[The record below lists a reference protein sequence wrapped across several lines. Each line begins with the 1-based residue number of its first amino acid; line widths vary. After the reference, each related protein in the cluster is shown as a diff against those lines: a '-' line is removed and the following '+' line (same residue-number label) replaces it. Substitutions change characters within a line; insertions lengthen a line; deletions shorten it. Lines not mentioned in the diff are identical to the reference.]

1 MGPLQM
7 LTFFSKIISSKNILT
22 VLVFLITGAGMSGCK
37 KDMVPNK
44 PQVEKRWM
52 VTTIAGDGVASFAN
66 GLAANAE
73 FHFPDDVAVASDGA
87 LFVTDGDNRRIRKIS
102 GGQVTPFAGGD
113 FGFANGVGSS
123 AQFKFPTSLTIDRQ
137 GNIFSADARDPRIR
151 KITSAANVTTYAG
164 AEEEGFADGTAD
176 SARFRGENR
185 IATDE
190 EGNVFIADAQNNR
203 IRKISVSGIV
213 TTLAG
218 SDTAGFKDG
227 KGKTAQFNFP
237 CGIAVDKLG
246 NVFVSDGSNFCIR
259 KITPEGW
266 VTTIAGKKQQGN
278 LDGVSDVALFE
289 FPTDMVVDGQDNVY
303 VLDLSR
309 IRKISP
315 QGTVSTIAGSIDG
328 FQDGEG
334 ASAKFFTPDGLGIDA
349 QGNIYVADTNNNR
362 IRKISFE

>member
-1 MGPLQM
+1 MAP
-7 LTFFSKIISSKNILT
+7 
-22 VLVFLITGAGMSGCK
+22 
-37 KDMVPNK
+37 DE

-52 VTTIAGDGVASFAN
+52 VTTIAGDGVASFVN
-66 GLAANAE
+66 GPAAIAE
-73 FHFPDDVAVASDGA
+73 FHFPDDIAVASDGS
-87 LFVTDGDNRRIRKIS
+87 LFVTDGDNRLIRKIA
-102 GGQVTPFAGGD
+102 GGGVTSFAGGD
-113 FGFANGVGSS
+113 FGIANGVGSS
-123 AQFKFPTSLTIDRQ
+123 AQFKFPTSLAFDGK
-137 GNIFSADARDPRIR
+137 GNIYSADARDPRIR
-151 KITSAANVTTYAG
+151 KITATAGVTTYAG
-164 AEEEGFADGTAD
+164 AEEEGFADGPAE
-176 SARFRGENR
+176 SSRFRGENR
-185 IATDE
+185 IATDT
-190 EGNVFIADAQNNR
+190 EGNVFISDAQNNR

-227 KGKTAQFNFP
+227 QGKIAQFNFP

-266 VTTIAGKKQQGN
+266 VSTIAGKKKQGHV
-278 LDGVSDVALFE
+278 DGDSGVALFE

-303 VLDLSR
+303 VVDLSR

-315 QGTVSTIAGSIDG
+315 QGIVSTIAGSIDG

-362 IRKISFE
+362 IRKISLE